1 MRAGGVEGPQSRHRL
16 GRRDRVDAEIGGSF
30 LGLRNA
36 QPLTPTSPE
45 FRVEGGVIRVGTGWA
60 GGTDGGAEIGGS
72 PWACSVGTPA
82 DEQRPGFPHFRKRS
96 INPALPAQRFR

>member
-36 QPLTPTSPE
+36 QPLTPTSPQ
-45 FRVEGGVIRVGTGWA
+45 FRVEWGGHKGRHRLGRRDRWG
-60 GGTDGGAEIGGS
+60 
-72 PWACSVGTPA
+72 
-82 DEQRPGFPHFRKRS
+82 R
-96 INPALPAQRFR
+96 